1 MSARPNE
8 AEPQSGRRRGLHW
21 RGLIQ
26 AVIGLGA
33 LALVIFKTDLH
44 ALAEAFRATKIS
56 YLPLA
61 LVATLMMN
69 WLMAYRWGLILRVRG
84 HEVKTSR
91 LFAYYLI
98 GMFFSNFV
106 PGGAVTGDVARLVY
120 ASREIKDKPFVLST
134 LIYERLTGMMVL
146 LMIGLTATLT
156 SRIYRPDG
164 NLFYLAEAA
173 LALAFIASAILMSG
187 RASSLLARWCRAL
200 GSKFKLARAGDAASR
215 TLEAI
220 ASLRQYKQMFVSTV
234 LLSVA
239 IRVVWSLGCYAVARA
254 MDLPLSL
261 PVVFAFISLV
271 DLIRMLPISVGG
283 LGVREWT
290 MIVLF
295 ANVGIAREQA
305 LLYSLLAFA
314 PLLLTAIAGGIV
326 YISQASVLR
335 VEESADAS
343 AVGERG

>member
-8 AEPQSGRRRGLHW
+8 ADMQSSRRRGLHW

-33 LALVIFKTDLH
+33 LALVIVKTDLQ
-44 ALAEAFRATKIS
+44 ALAEAFRATRIS

-61 LVATLMMN
+61 LLATLMMN

-84 HEVKTSR
+84 HEVRTTR
-91 LFAYYLI
+91 LFIYYLI

-106 PGGAVTGDVARLVY
+106 PGGAVTGDVARLLY
-120 ASREIKDKPFVLST
+120 ASRDVKDKPFVLST

-173 LALAFIASAILMSG
+173 LAAAFIASAILMSR
-187 RASSLLARWCRAL
+187 RASTRLARWCRML
-200 GSKFKLARAGDAASR
+200 GNKIRLARAGDAASR

-234 LLSVA
+234 LLSIA
-239 IRVVWSLGCYAVARA
+239 IRVVWSLGCYAVAQA
-254 MDLPLSL
+254 MGLPLSL

-295 ANVGIAREQA
+295 ANLGIAREQA

-314 PLLLTAIAGGIV
+314 PLVLTAIAGGIV

-335 VEESADAS
+335 VEDSADVS
-343 AVGERG
+343 VVGERS

>member
-1 MSARPNE
+1 MSAPNNE
-8 AEPQSGRRRGLHW
+8 TPSLTGRRRGVRW

-26 AVIGLGA
+26 AAVGLGA
-33 LALVIFKTDLH
+33 LALVILKTDLH
-44 ALAEAFRATKIS
+44 AMAEAFRATRIS

-61 LVATLMMN
+61 LAATLATN
-69 WLMAYRWGLILRVRG
+69 WLMAYRWGVILRVRG
-84 HEVKTSR
+84 HEVSTAR
-91 LFAYYLI
+91 LFVYYLI
-98 GMFFSNFV
+98 GVFFSNFV
-106 PGGAVTGDVARLVY
+106 PGGTITGDVARLIY
-120 ASREIKDKPFVLST
+120 ASRDVKDKPFVLST

-164 NLFYLAEAA
+164 NLFYMAEAA
-173 LALAFIASAILMSG
+173 LALALIASATLMSR
-187 RASSLLARWCRAL
+187 RASSRLARACREF
-200 GSKFKLARAGDAASR
+200 GSKLKLARAGDAASR

-220 ASLRQYKQMFVSTV
+220 ASLRQYKRMFVATV
-234 LLSVA
+234 ALSVA
-239 IRVVWSLGCYAVARA
+239 IRVTWSLGCYAVARA

-271 DLIRMLPISVGG
+271 DLIRMLPVSVGG

-314 PLLLTAIAGGIV
+314 PIILTAIAGGIV

-335 VEESADAS
+335 VEERADVS
-343 AVGERG
+343 IVGERS